1 MDLRRRLA
9 AFAAHAPVP
18 TFAVAGLGMRAAVQ
32 DLRLEPGVHIVD
44 SPRAALILLVAGDV
58 PPSHA
63 AALAL
68 IHDGLPHPRATIR
81 WGTADGAAP
90 PNRTVAYGTD
100 PVPTLRALATDLLA
114 GTAESEPPLTDETG
128 AVPWEGIGP
137 YRQGG
142 TGMTGGA
149 PYGRPMAELGPDRDG
164 LRLDVLPVRIGPFFP
179 RLPAG
184 LELQAKLAG
193 DVVTEAAVVPVT
205 WPARLSPPAG
215 NPSASPFIRAL
226 SRPVSIAEL
235 ELARARDHL
244 RWLAEAL
251 IAQGLPAL
259 GRRALR
265 LARDVRPG
273 GGDRIRSLATL
284 LDRTGLY
291 RWSIP
296 AAGAIDARLLAGAG
310 LGPIA
315 RAAGIPEDVRT
326 EDASY
331 RALGFVPL
339 TIDRNDAIGRWRVRI
354 EETVRSLDL
363 AARAGDLMTSVVGRV
378 ESPRG
383 RLTSGDSPTERAMA
397 VVPELLAGL
406 GWGDAI
412 AALVSLDLDL
422 EEAATTA
429 SQAAEAAA

>member
-1 MDLRRRLA
+1 
-9 AFAAHAPVP
+9 
-18 TFAVAGLGMRAAVQ
+18 MRAAVQ
-32 DLRLEPGVHIVD
+32 DLRLEPRVDLVD
-44 SPRAALILLVAGDV
+44 SPRAALILVVAGDV
-58 PPSHA
+58 APAHT

-68 IHDGLPHPRATIR
+68 IHDGMPHPRATIA
-81 WGTADGAAP
+81 WGTADGVATQD
-90 PNRTVAYGTD
+90 RTVAAGAD
-100 PVPTLRALATDLLA
+100 PVPTLRALAKELLA
-114 GTAESEPPLTDETG
+114 GTGASEPPLGEDTG
-128 AVPWEGIGP
+128 AVAWEGIGP

-164 LRLDVLPVRIGPFFP
+164 LRLDVLPIQIGPFFP

-184 LELQAKLAG
+184 LELQVKLAG
-193 DVVTEAAVVPVT
+193 DVVTEAAVVPVSWRT
-205 WPARLSPPAG
+205 RRSAPAG
-215 NPSASPFIRAL
+215 TPSASPFIRAL
-226 SRPVSIAEL
+226 RDPVPIAEL
-235 ELARARDHL
+235 ELARACDHL
-244 RWLAEAL
+244 RWFADAL
-251 IAQGLPAL
+251 IAQGLSAL

-265 LARDVRPG
+265 LGRDVRPTDAG
-273 GGDRIRSLATL
+273 RVRSFAAL

-291 RWSIP
+291 RWSLP
-296 AAGAIDARLLAGAG
+296 AARAIDRRLLAGAG

-315 RAAGIPEDVRT
+315 RAAGITEDVRA

-339 TIDRNDAIGRWRVRI
+339 TIDRNDAIGRWKVRL

-383 RLTSGDSPTERAMA
+383 RLAVGDSPTERAIA
-397 VVPELLAGL
+397 LVPELVAGL

-422 EEAATTA
+422 EEAAATA
-429 SQAAEAAA
+429 SEVAEGAA